1 MTCNCSGKNKL
12 ILEKIEKLCKE
23 TREAFNKTS
32 GNNPYSAGRC
42 ITAEQVL
49 MLINEMKEDIND

>member
-32 GNNPYSAGRC
+32 GNNPYSVGRC

-49 MLINEMKEDIND
+49 MLINEMKED